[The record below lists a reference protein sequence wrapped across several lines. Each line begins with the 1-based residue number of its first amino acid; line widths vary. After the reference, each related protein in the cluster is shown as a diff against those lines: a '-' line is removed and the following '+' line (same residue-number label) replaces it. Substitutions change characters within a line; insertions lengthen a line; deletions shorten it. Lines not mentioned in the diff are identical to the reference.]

1 MSPIFNLFGFL
12 SLVSPPFLAFFVW
25 FKFLKAKSL
34 PERPHWKT
42 VVDWTAILSVSGL
55 FAVCVIAVL
64 TIPCDVDRMGWAC
77 VARWRSFST
86 VVIRLTPLFLV
97 LAAAGRRG
105 TRIMSVLWVLAINF
119 DCIMVDV
126 LP

>member
-1 MSPIFNLFGFL
+1 MFNLLGFL

-25 FKFLKAKSL
+25 FKFLKAKS
-34 PERPHWKT
+34 PTERPRWKS
-42 VVDWTAILSVSGL
+42 VVDLIAILSVSGL
-55 FAVCVIAVL
+55 IAVCVIAVI
-64 TIPCDVDRMGWAC
+64 TIPCDVDRLGWAC

-86 VVIRLTPLFLV
+86 VVVRLTPLFLV

-105 TRIMSVLWVLAINF
+105 TRIMSLLWVLAINF
-119 DCIMVDV
+119 DCIMVDA

>member
-1 MSPIFNLFGFL
+1 MFNLAAL
-12 SLVSPPFLAFFVW
+12 LALVSPPFLAFFVW
-25 FKFLKAKSL
+25 FKFLKAKSR

-42 VVDWTAILSVSGL
+42 VIDWIAILSVSGL

-64 TIPCDVDRMGWAC
+64 TIPCDVDRLGWAC

-86 VVIRLTPLFLV
+86 VVVRLTPLFLA